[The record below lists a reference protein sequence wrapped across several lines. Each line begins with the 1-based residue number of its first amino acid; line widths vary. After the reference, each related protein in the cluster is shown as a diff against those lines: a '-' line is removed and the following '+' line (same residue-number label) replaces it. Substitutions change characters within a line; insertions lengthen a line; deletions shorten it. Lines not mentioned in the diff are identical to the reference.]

1 MKGGGV
7 RMSTRKEEQKTEER
21 IGKRRKNA
29 KQEYLDSIS
38 GEIIEFKRTERYGL
52 IYVKTK
58 ELGWK
63 DNQGIQNVVI
73 EDSQGTI
80 TVYQRHVLKTWENY
94 FIELCDRDN

>member
-1 MKGGGV
+1 
-7 RMSTRKEEQKTEER
+7 MSTRKEGRKEEQKTEER
-21 IGKRRKNA
+21 IGKRRKNS
-29 KQEYLDSIS
+29 KQEYLDTIS
-38 GEIIEFKRTERYGL
+38 GEIIEFQRTERYRL

-73 EDSQGTI
+73 EDSEGNI

-94 FIELCDRDN
+94 IIELCDRDN